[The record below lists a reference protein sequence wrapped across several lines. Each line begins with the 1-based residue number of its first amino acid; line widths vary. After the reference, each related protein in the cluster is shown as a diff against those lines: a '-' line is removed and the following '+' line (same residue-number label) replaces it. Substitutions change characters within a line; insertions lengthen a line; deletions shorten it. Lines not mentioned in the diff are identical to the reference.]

1 MSILSKD
8 NLRLILLFQLKSL
21 EDGASVESI
30 AQYLLTLS
38 SQEGLSLPFKTKW
51 RDDTLASQNSLNQ
64 ATSPSEEAMLESLWS
79 KITLRIRRHYF
90 ERLQNLPTSS
100 PEVAMLDETFAQRLK
115 FTQTLCS
122 FLPEKDVW
130 QKYLQI
136 RVAQFSSNSIQRQ
149 LTVRKDRSAPVTFE
163 TLVRDFVSL
172 VDVTLAMISDDFR
185 LVNSNVFAHH
195 VTLDCALKEI
205 FLEQIEDDVNFVLE
219 KFENELNEVQ
229 PQQVRKGV
237 ANGERK
243 QQVRAA
249 SKRQSLRNRDT
260 MTPDS
265 TLSSTLEHGFT
276 DLQTLPPDVIERH
289 LNSVVR

>member
-1 MSILSKD
+1 
-8 NLRLILLFQLKSL
+8 
-21 EDGASVESI
+21 
-30 AQYLLTLS
+30 
-38 SQEGLSLPFKTKW
+38 
-51 RDDTLASQNSLNQ
+51 
-64 ATSPSEEAMLESLWS
+64 
-79 KITLRIRRHYF
+79 
-90 ERLQNLPTSS
+90 
-100 PEVAMLDETFAQRLK
+100 
-115 FTQTLCS
+115 
-122 FLPEKDVW
+122 
-130 QKYLQI
+130 
-136 RVAQFSSNSIQRQ
+136 
-149 LTVRKDRSAPVTFE
+149 
-163 TLVRDFVSL
+163 
-172 VDVTLAMISDDFR
+172 MISDDFR

-243 QQVRAA
+243 QQVRDA